1 MVIICFQ
8 TRESESSDSEHENAN
23 PYLELVSSLGIDSGS
38 YTDQLKEKWKE
49 DDSEEDDD
57 EEMEDEMEQDE
68 SEEGIKEV
76 KNHVNG
82 DAPWTRPEKFQVPGD
97 FFFTAV

>member
-1 MVIICFQ
+1 MVLFCFQ
-8 TRESESSDSEHENAN
+8 THESESSDSEHENAN

-49 DDSEEDDD
+49 DESEEDNDD
-57 EEMEDEMEQDE
+57 EEMEEEMEQVE
-68 SEEGIKEV
+68 TEEEVKEV

-82 DAPWTRPEKFQVPGD
+82 DVPWTRPEKFQVPRD
-97 FFFTAV
+97 KIR